1 VGVMARTMGE
11 QRTLAAVPG
20 VPGQTL
26 ENTASVPFGGTR
38 MIDVL
43 LKGDF
48 APAKLHLSCPDERT
62 QEEEIPKEGHA

>member
-1 VGVMARTMGE
+1 
-11 QRTLAAVPG
+11 
-20 VPGQTL
+20 
-26 ENTASVPFGGTR
+26 